1 MIKDIP
7 DITLTVN
14 TPEELPENIF
24 QFYDSLTRNERVISL
39 SQIGGGL
46 VQATTKDQDTGLF
59 RKDLIPEE
67 GGKMYLS
74 YEKHSPLFVVMK
86 GKIVVIAPMV
96 IAPCEVKGIGLN
108 TTLFND
114 D

>member
-1 MIKDIP
+1 MQIKDIP

-14 TPEELPENIF
+14 SPEELPENLF
-24 QFYDSLTRNERVISL
+24 KFYDSLTRDERVISL
-39 SQIGGGL
+39 SPIGVGL

-74 YEKHSPLFVVMK
+74 YQKHSPLFVEFP
-86 GKIVVIAPMV
+86 GKLVV
-96 IAPCEVKGIGLN
+96 IAPCEFEG
-108 TTLFND
+108 
-114 D
+114 

>member
-14 TPEELPENIF
+14 YPEELPENLF
-24 QFYDSLTRNERVISL
+24 KFYDGLTRKERVVSMHTFCDGI
-39 SQIGGGL
+39 
-46 VQATTKDQDTGLF
+46 VQAVTEDEDTGLF
-59 RKDLIPEE
+59 KKELIPE

-86 GKIVVIAPMV
+86 GKIVVIAP
-96 IAPCEVKGIGLN
+96 CEVKGVE
-108 TTLFND
+108 
-114 D
+114 